1 MLLFDIW
8 QGLLVKSLVI
18 IMLFSCYSL
27 VEDSTPNGLKLGIFT
42 ISKTSNINILGIL
55 GMVLSE
61 VVILIL
67 LS

>member
-42 ISKTSNINILGIL
+42 ISKTSIISILGIL

-61 VVILIL
+61 VVFLIL

>member
-27 VEDSTPNGLKLGIFT
+27 VEDSTPNGLKWGIFK
-42 ISKTSNINILGIL
+42 IYKTSNISILDIP
-55 GMVLSE
+55 GMVFNE
-61 VVILIL
+61 VVFLIL

>member
-1 MLLFDIW
+1 M
-8 QGLLVKSLVI
+8 KSLVI

-42 ISKTSNINILGIL
+42 ISKISDINILGIP
-55 GMVLSE
+55 GMVFSE
-61 VVILIL
+61 VVFLIL